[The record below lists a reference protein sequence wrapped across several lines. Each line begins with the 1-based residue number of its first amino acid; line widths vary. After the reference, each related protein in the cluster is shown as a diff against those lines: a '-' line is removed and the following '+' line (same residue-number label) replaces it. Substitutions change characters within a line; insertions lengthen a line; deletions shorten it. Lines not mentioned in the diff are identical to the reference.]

1 MSETPVTQ
9 ETENTE
15 IVPQTPVEESS
26 SQTENTSA
34 PRRDRGDR
42 PNGDRRPPRKDRGGI
57 REEEKEFK
65 EEMHN
70 TGFTLEEL
78 YMKDTQL
85 CSKYEYSTRTKI
97 KQCRIRLYN
106 VLLEESQKHNLL
118 FTDFQNI
125 LNIKDLIQWRMN
137 NNK

>member
-1 MSETPVTQ
+1 MNQPIANVIQHVT
-9 ETENTE
+9 
-15 IVPQTPVEESS
+15 SLS
-26 SQTENTSA
+26 FSA
-34 PRRDRGDR
+34 F
-42 PNGDRRPPRKDRGGI
+42 RKCI
-57 REEEKEFK
+57 EKEFK
-65 EEMHN
+65 EEMDN